1 MVVTH
6 LSIMR
11 ILCFIC
17 LLLAVV
23 VAKKDLK
30 KLQIGVKVMH
40 TWLDCRAVHMAN
52 GLALPAPYNSS
63 AAAQA

>member
-1 MVVTH
+1 MATH
-6 LSIMR
+6 LAIMR
-11 ILCFIC
+11 ILCFVC

-40 TWLDCRAVHMAN
+40 TWLDCRAVHMAD
-52 GLALPAPYNSS
+52 GRALSAPCDSP